1 MSHRAGDAQ
10 SGGQWVRQ
18 WGFTVGVLVA
28 CDLALGGWEAAD
40 LEDPR
45 RRKPVTP
52 LAEPAGEKMRK
63 EKTHKPGANPI

>member
-1 MSHRAGDAQ
+1 M
-10 SGGQWVRQ
+10 
-18 WGFTVGVLVA
+18 GVLAA

-63 EKTHKPGANPI
+63 EKTHKPYLSISIFGLASGAETKCGLQPHGLQK